1 MASIALPVEPASALA
16 ARRFVRANSR
26 LDSIRHTEADLLV
39 TELVANV
46 VRHSPG
52 SDEFLVEVVSS
63 DVGGMRVAVA
73 HSYSGIPGTEAG
85 IGHTL
90 VERIART
97 WGIDHDGEVLEV
109 WFTVRTPGTAA
120 VGDDIDDAE
129 LFQALAENP
138 ELSAELLRRHSDLAS
153 SIARRYRGKGIE
165 DEDLEQVA
173 QMALLKAIQRFDETA
188 GALRP
193 FAAVTISGEMK
204 KLLRD
209 KGWSVRV
216 PRSLQERVLEVNY
229 VRSELTQRLGR
240 APEPVEIAE
249 RIDLDLDEVQT
260 ALEAGKAYTS
270 GSIDQPSPETG
281 LTLLDRIED
290 PSDAI
295 WSIED
300 RLAMG
305 DAIARLPER
314 QQQILHL
321 RFNEDMTQS
330 EIAEILGISQM
341 HVSRLLLAATE
352 ELHLLLDPSD
362 S

>member
-1 MASIALPVEPASALA
+1 MASIVLPVEPASALK
-16 ARRFVRANSR
+16 ARRFVRTNSK

-46 VRHSPG
+46 VRHSSSSP
-52 SDEFLVEVVSS
+52 EFRVELASSEINGMKVS
-63 DVGGMRVAVA
+63 VA
-73 HSYSGIPGTEAG
+73 HSYSGSLSTEVG

-97 WGIDHDGEVLEV
+97 WGIDHDGEILKV
-109 WFTVRTPGTAA
+109 WFTVRTPGTTS
-120 VGDDIDDAE
+120 VGVDIDDAE
-129 LFQALAENP
+129 LFRAMEENP
-138 ELSAELLRRHSDLAS
+138 DLSAELLRRHSDLAS

-173 QMALLKAIQRFDETA
+173 QMALLKAIQRFDESA
-188 GALRP
+188 GTLRP

-240 APEPVEIAE
+240 APEPSEIAE
-249 RIDLDLDEVQT
+249 RIDLDLEDVKT

-270 GSIDQPSPETG
+270 GSIDRPSPETG
-281 LTLLDRIED
+281 LTLLERIED
-290 PSDAI
+290 PNHAL

-305 DAIARLPER
+305 DAIGRLPER
-314 QQQILHL
+314 QQQIIHL

-352 ELHLLLDPSD
+352 ELRSLLDPSD

>member
-1 MASIALPVEPASALA
+1 MASIVLPVEPGSALA

-52 SDEFLVEVVSS
+52 SPELHVEVVSS
-63 DVGGMRVAVA
+63 EVSGMKVSVA
-73 HSYSGIPGTEAG
+73 HSFSGKLGTDVG
-85 IGHTL
+85 VGHTL
-90 VERIART
+90 VEHIART
-97 WGIDHDGEVLEV
+97 WGVDHDGEALKV
-109 WFTVRTPGTAA
+109 WFTVRTPGTTSVA
-120 VGDDIDDAE
+120 DDIDDAE
-129 LFQALAENP
+129 LFGAMAENP
-138 ELSAELLRRHSDLAS
+138 DLSAELLRRHSDLAS

-188 GALRP
+188 GTLRP

-240 APEPVEIAE
+240 APEPAEIAE
-249 RIDLDLDEVQT
+249 RIDLSLEDVNT

-281 LTLLDRIED
+281 LTLLERIED

-305 DAIARLPER
+305 DAIARLPKR
-314 QQQILHL
+314 QQQIVHL

-341 HVSRLLLAATE
+341 HVSRLLLTATE
-352 ELHLLLDPSD
+352 ELRSLLDPSD
-362 S
+362 T